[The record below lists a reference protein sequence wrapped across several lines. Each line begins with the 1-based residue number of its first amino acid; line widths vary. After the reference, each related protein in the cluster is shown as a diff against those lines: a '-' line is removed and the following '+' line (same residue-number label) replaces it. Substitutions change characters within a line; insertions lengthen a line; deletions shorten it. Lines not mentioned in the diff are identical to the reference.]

1 MASGRPADTEYAPF
15 YARYVSLVQDD
26 DALAALEG
34 QLEELRALSASIPK
48 ERETYRYAP
57 DKWSVRQVVGH
68 LTDGERV
75 FGYRAFCISR
85 GEQAPLAAF
94 DENAYVASSGYDSV
108 PLGELVDELVT
119 VRRGNLAALRR
130 LAAGDWARLGT
141 ASGKPVSVRALA
153 YVMVGHPR
161 HHIGVL
167 RERYGVA

>member
-1 MASGRPADTEYAPF
+1 MASGRPTDTEYAPF
-15 YARYVSLVQDD
+15 YARYISLVEDD

-34 QLEELRALSASIPK
+34 QVEELRALSASVPRD
-48 ERETYRYAP
+48 RETYRYAS

-68 LTDGERV
+68 VTDGERV

-85 GEQAPLAAF
+85 GEQAPLPSF
-94 DENAYVASSGYDSV
+94 EENAYVANSSYDSV

-141 ASGKPVSVRALA
+141 ASGKSVSVRALA
-153 YVMVGHPR
+153 YVMAGHPR

-167 RERYGVA
+167 REKYGVA